1 MLLDLLPLT
10 TEATNSLDGDPV
22 VALVGIVNGSESVE
36 PWTQVVDGFGSVKPW
51 IQDVD
56 WSGSVGPSGRMIR
69 LDDFKSVFC

>member
-10 TEATNSLDGDPV
+10 TEATNSLDGDLV

-36 PWTQVVDGFGSVKPW
+36 PWTQVVDGFGSVEPW

-56 WSGSVGPSGRMIR
+56 GSGSVRPSGRKIR
-69 LDDFKSVFC
+69 PH